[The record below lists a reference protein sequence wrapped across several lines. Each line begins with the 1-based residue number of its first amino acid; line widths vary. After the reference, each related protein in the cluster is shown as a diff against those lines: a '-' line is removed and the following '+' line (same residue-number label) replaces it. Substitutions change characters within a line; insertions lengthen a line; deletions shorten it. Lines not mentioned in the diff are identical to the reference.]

1 MKRTTSHL
9 ALAASLCC
17 GAIAAPAFAHDA
29 APANDVESDD
39 AAPLAETSAGTVAQ
53 EAQPQERDSAMEDD
67 LHDRRVRPSGE
78 IVVTGLQQL
87 DVLSGTDVLEADDIQ
102 RNLSGQIGEVLVKL
116 PGVSATSFAP
126 GSSRPV
132 LRGFQGERVRVLID
146 GIGTADVSN
155 TSVDHATT
163 IDPLTAER
171 IEVLRGPAVL
181 LYGSQA
187 IGGAVNVIDKRI
199 PTRIPDEGL
208 HLDALAAVDSVSDLR
223 TGGAS
228 LDVPIGENFVFH
240 VDGSWRET
248 DDLEIPGF
256 QLSPELRAELLEEAA
271 EEEAEGEFEEAE
283 EYREAAAQ
291 ENFIPNSDTETWT
304 VNAGFGVILGDSTF
318 GASIGYYDTNYGVIK
333 RPGLAHGHGGEEEH
347 DDEDHD
353 DGEHEHG
360 EGEEDVRIDLEQF
373 RADFRGDI
381 ALGEGFF
388 RRLKLRAGYSD
399 YTHTEFEGMEVG
411 TVFES
416 ESIETRAEL
425 ANESGALNGTIGVQ
439 YRYRDFFAEG
449 AEAYVPPNTTD
460 QVALFAVQE
469 VDAGP
474 FQLELAG
481 RAEFTDVADTLNAIA
496 RDYETFSGAAGLVYE
511 GIEGLRTGVNLSR
524 AERAPSAEELF
535 SDGPHIATQAFEI
548 GNADLDVESA
558 WGVEAFARGQ
568 LGGAQFGVSVYKQ
581 WFDDFIYLTET
592 GLEEDDLPVFV
603 YLQQDADFFGVE
615 ADVNFP
621 VFENRD
627 FSLITDLRGSYISA
641 EFADDTS
648 VPRIPPLSLLGAL
661 ELQSSAF
668 DVRGEVQWF
677 AEQDEVAA
685 FETPTDDFAFVNFLV
700 SWRPLPSR
708 ENVTMQLAADNVFDV
723 QGRRHASFTKDFV
736 PLPGRNIRASVRLS
750 F

>member
-9 ALAASLCC
+9 ALAAALSY
-17 GAIAAPAFAHDA
+17 GAIAAPALA
-29 APANDVESDD
+29 DD
-39 AAPLAETSAGTVAQ
+39 AAAAKDSVTDEATTAADN
-53 EAQPQERDSAMEDD
+53 AQPQERDTAMEDD
-67 LHDRRVRPSGE
+67 LHDGRVRPSSE
-78 IVVTGLQQL
+78 ILVTGLQEL
-87 DVLSGTDVLEADDIQ
+87 DVLSGTDVLNADDVQ
-102 RNLSGQIGEVLVKL
+102 RNLSGQLGEVLVKL

-199 PTRIPDEGL
+199 PTRMPDESF
-208 HLDALAAVDSVSDLR
+208 HLDALVAADTVSDLR

-228 LDVPIGENFVFH
+228 LDVPVGENFVFH

-248 DDLEIPGF
+248 DDLDIPGF
-256 QLSPELRAELLEEAA
+256 QLAPSLRAELLEEAA

-283 EYREAAAQ
+283 ELREAADQ
-291 ENFIPNSDTETWT
+291 RGFVPNSRSDQWT
-304 VNAGFGVILGDSTF
+304 LNAGFGVILGESTF
-318 GASIGYYDTNYGVIK
+318 GASIGYYDSNYGVPT
-333 RPGLAHGHGGEEEH
+333 RPGTEHAHHGEEEH
-347 DDEDHD
+347 
-353 DGEHEHG
+353 GEEEHG
-360 EGEEDVRIDLEQF
+360 EEEHGHEEHGHGEEEGEEIITIDLEQL

-381 ALGEGFF
+381 ALGDGFF

-399 YTHTEFEGMEVG
+399 YTHTEFEGTEVG

-425 ANESGALNGTIGVQ
+425 ANQAGALNGTIGVQ

-449 AEAYVPPNTTD
+449 AEAYVPPNVTD
-460 QVALFAVQE
+460 QFALFAVQE
-469 VDAGP
+469 VGAGP

-481 RAEFTDVADTLNAIA
+481 RAEFTDVEDTLNNIA
-496 RDYETFSGAAGLVYE
+496 RDYETFSAAASLVYE
-511 GIEGLRTGVNLSR
+511 GIDGLRTGINLSR

-535 SDGPHIATQAFEI
+535 SNGPHIATQAFEI
-548 GNADLDVESA
+548 GDADLNVESA

-568 LGGAQFGVSVYKQ
+568 LGSAQFGVSVYKQ

-592 GLEEDDLPVFV
+592 GMEEDELPVFV

-627 FSLITDLRGSYISA
+627 FTLITDLRGSYISA

-661 ELQSSAF
+661 ELQSNAF

-708 ENVTMQLAADNVFDV
+708 QNVTLQLAADNVFDV